1 MKFNVVRKKNDST
14 KLLYSQKKKIQK
26 KNKKTKM
33 ENNAIS
39 SVFTVSVFGSFL
51 FTFYLSLISH

>member
-33 ENNAIS
+33 ENNAFS